1 MVVNIITPDDLQTFK
16 EGLAADYSVF
26 ASGFAGSMAS
36 PEGAAHRPVGLAQG
50 PDGALYLS
58 DDKGGR
64 IWRIT
69 YLAERGTK
77 Q

>member
-1 MVVNIITPDDLQTFK
+1 M
-16 EGLAADYSVF
+16 AADYSVF
-26 ASGFAGSMAS
+26 ATGFTGGMAS
-36 PEGAAHRPVGLAQG
+36 PEGAAHRPMGLALG

-69 YLAERGTK
+69 FREHR
-77 Q
+77 